1 MVCRAEN
8 KGKTTMKKLMI
19 ALAVAA
25 MAVAGNAASVNW
37 LSGTVLEPGGA
48 VANKSVTAYLWVI
61 DAATYD
67 TLAANTTGAAMS
79 DAVYAAYGSKTGDA
93 YASKT
98 TSKKGA
104 ADLIDDS
111 KSYGAGDSAYG
122 VLLYTYGTGDD
133 LQYLGNVGKVTF
145 ESAMDADSGFMS
157 LNLQGSTSAAAT
169 AWSTAAVPEPTS
181 GLLLLLGMAGLA
193 LKRKRA

>member
-1 MVCRAEN
+1 
-8 KGKTTMKKLMI
+8 MKKLMI

-25 MAVAGNAASVNW
+25 MAVIGNAASVNW

-67 TLAANTTGAAMS
+67 TYAANATGTAMS
-79 DAVYAAYGSKTGDA
+79 DAVYGAYGSKTGDA
-93 YASKT
+93 YAST
-98 TSKKGA
+98 TTTKKGLA
-104 ADLIDDS
+104 NLTDDS
-111 KSYGAGDSAYG
+111 KSYASGDSAYAAI
-122 VLLYTYGTGDD
+122 LYTYGTGDD
-133 LQYLGNVGKVTF
+133 LQYIGNVGKVTF
-145 ESAMDADSGFMS
+145 ESAMDMESGFMS
-157 LNLQGSTSAAAT
+157 LNLLGDTTKAAT

>member
-1 MVCRAEN
+1 
-8 KGKTTMKKLMI
+8 MKKLMI
-19 ALAVAA
+19 ALAVSA
-25 MAVAGNAASVNW
+25 MAVIGNAASVNW
-37 LSGTVLEPGGA
+37 LSGTVLEPGGN

-61 DAATYD
+61 DATTYD
-67 TLAANTTGAAMS
+67 TLSANTTGAAMS
-79 DAVYAAYGSKTGDA
+79 DAVYAAYGSNLSGA
-93 YASKT
+93 YTSKT

-111 KSYGAGDSAYG
+111 KDYGAGNSAYAAI
-122 VLLYTYGTGDD
+122 LYTYGSGDD
-133 LQYLGNVGKVTF
+133 LQYMGNVGKVTF

-157 LNLQGSTSAAAT
+157 ANLFGNTSAATT
-169 AWSTAAVPEPTS
+169 AWTAAAVPEPTS

>member
-1 MVCRAEN
+1 
-8 KGKTTMKKLMI
+8 MKKLMI

-25 MAVAGNAASVNW
+25 MAVMGNAASVNW
-37 LSGTVLEPGGA
+37 QSGTVLDPNGN
-48 VANKSVTAYLWVI
+48 VANKTVTAYLWVI
-61 DAATYD
+61 DATTYD

-93 YASKT
+93 YAT
-98 TSKKGA
+98 TTTTKKGLA
-104 ADLIDDS
+104 NLTDDS
-111 KSYGAGDSAYG
+111 KAYGAGDSAYAAI
-122 VLLYTYGTGDD
+122 LYTYGSGDD
-133 LQYLGNVGKVTF
+133 LQFMGNVGKVTL
-145 ESAMDADSGFMS
+145 ESAMDTDSLGMA
-157 LNLQGSTSAAAT
+157 LNLLGTSSTAT